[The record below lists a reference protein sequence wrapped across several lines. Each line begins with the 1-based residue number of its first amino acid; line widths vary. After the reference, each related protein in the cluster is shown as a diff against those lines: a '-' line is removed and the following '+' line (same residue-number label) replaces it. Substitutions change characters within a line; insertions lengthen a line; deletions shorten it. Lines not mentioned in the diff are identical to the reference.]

1 MYHQLLATE
10 TIIESFDFSSVN
22 PYPIGIS
29 IIASFL
35 IMLNIDP
42 ILFFHI
48 MSPIIL
54 VVIFILLVN
63 ALKPTGIYESMF
75 LSYNFCVNLYFLKS
89 FNQFNAEIVSF
100 LFMSILIFYILTN
113 RKRIE
118 ELHLKHVMVVI
129 VLSWINIMIR
139 DAMVFF
145 VIGCFL
151 YLIFQQYLVK
161 KNMLFTFLLIPI
173 ALLPIITRIFD
184 NNQSEGLMTLLSNE
198 NFNAR
203 LIVILSSFSDFH
215 KYLPEMILPK
225 LERFSSYNF
234 FTLFISILVIIIAVY
249 HFAIYITNYKS
260 VKNKEMNILL
270 FFSIVGFTYL
280 TGISIAS
287 GLFNY
292 EWISLYRV
300 SGLSISFLSIPFW
313 IVVLR
318 KDRRKNLNFK
328 LLIII
333 FFFLTQAK
341 YLYAVKYENY
351 YSTKRLLFEDHR
363 EINNNII
370 DETNLI
376 SKTNQINVYVGGAWP
391 GRNLYR
397 ILQYNNYFYEQDSI
411 IINPIWDFDANKNTI
426 ISKLDYINFEY
437 QRDSLKIKTM
447 LDGDFLFCSPNK

>member
-1 MYHQLLATE
+1 
-10 TIIESFDFSSVN
+10 IESFDFSSVN

-100 LFMSILIFYILTN
+100 LFMSILLFYILVN
-113 RKRIE
+113 RKFFE

-129 VLSWINIMIR
+129 MLSWINIMIR

-151 YLIFQQYLVK
+151 YLTFQQYLVK

-198 NFNAR
+198 NLNAR
-203 LIVILSSFSDFH
+203 LIVILSSFSDFY
-215 KYLPEMILPK
+215 KYLPEIILPK

-249 HFAIYITNYKS
+249 HLSIYITNYKS
-260 VKNKEMNILL
+260 AKNKERNILL

-280 TGISIAS
+280 
-287 GLFNY
+287 
-292 EWISLYRV
+292 
-300 SGLSISFLSIPFW
+300 
-313 IVVLR
+313 
-318 KDRRKNLNFK
+318 
-328 LLIII
+328 
-333 FFFLTQAK
+333 
-341 YLYAVKYENY
+341 
-351 YSTKRLLFEDHR
+351 
-363 EINNNII
+363 
-370 DETNLI
+370 
-376 SKTNQINVYVGGAWP
+376 
-391 GRNLYR
+391 
-397 ILQYNNYFYEQDSI
+397 
-411 IINPIWDFDANKNTI
+411 
-426 ISKLDYINFEY
+426 
-437 QRDSLKIKTM
+437 
-447 LDGDFLFCSPNK
+447 